1 MRVVKG
7 DQIREVLGEK
17 ELAVGVEMRAGGG
30 GLQRVCLPVRAGC
43 ERRAGWIG
51 ASHFT
56 EPPTS
61 AKPLSPN

>member
-30 GLQRVCLPVRAGC
+30 GAAESVLACACRL
-43 ERRAGWIG
+43 
-51 ASHFT
+51 
-56 EPPTS
+56 
-61 AKPLSPN
+61 